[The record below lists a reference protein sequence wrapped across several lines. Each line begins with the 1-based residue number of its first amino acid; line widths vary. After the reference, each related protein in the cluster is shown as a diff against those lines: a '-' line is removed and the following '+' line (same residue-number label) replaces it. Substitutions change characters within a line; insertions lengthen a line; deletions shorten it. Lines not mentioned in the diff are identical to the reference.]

1 MPLRHR
7 NVVIIIDNECL
18 LQVLQV
24 NCASTQEVS
33 TIGDEAFISVH
44 DVKDDRGS
52 VRELVVVHEVK
63 RYFLALHKDRI
74 QVVFNDRGSHIIAS
88 CIEDRY
94 ERIRAAITVSS
105 WQVSTLEDIAAQ
117 VVRADSLGRWLLPS

>member
-24 NCASTQEVS
+24 NGASTQEVS
-33 TIGDEAFISVH
+33 TIGDEAFIGIH
-44 DVKDDRGS
+44 DIKDDRGR

-63 RYFLALHKDRI
+63 RDLLALHKDRI
-74 QVVFNDRGSHIIAS
+74 QVVFNDRGPHIIAS
-88 CIEDRY
+88 CIED
-94 ERIRAAITVSS
+94 
-105 WQVSTLEDIAAQ
+105 
-117 VVRADSLGRWLLPS
+117 